1 MNQFREF
8 LLGVADSPTVK
19 VCCFLVI
26 IIQYLTQHLFVMGVA
41 KGRRRSTY
49 PFIGFHFF
57 CQVGKSRFCFTIP
70 LTDKIGMLYI
80 LPAVLEFFESAAA
93 TFRETSV
100 TNLSFIHKYFTPCSK
115 NSFNCL
121 WSWGACNALITLAM
135 VIGTYIKV
143 FVGFMVVPFNKL
155 RGESWKFKVGCVVW
169 VHNNFQFPICNFQLI
184 KQPASGNNGMC
195 F

>member
-49 PFIGFHFF
+49 PFIGFRFF

-70 LTDKIGMLYI
+70 LPDKIGMLYI
-80 LPAVLEFFESAAA
+80 LPAVLESSKAPPQHLEKRASQISPSYIS
-93 TFRETSV
+93 TSPRV
-100 TNLSFIHKYFTPCSK
+100 AKTASI
-115 NSFNCL
+115 
-121 WSWGACNALITLAM
+121 ACGVEARVM
-135 VIGTYIKV
+135 
-143 FVGFMVVPFNKL
+143 P
-155 RGESWKFKVGCVVW
+155 
-169 VHNNFQFPICNFQLI
+169 
-184 KQPASGNNGMC
+184 
-195 F
+195 